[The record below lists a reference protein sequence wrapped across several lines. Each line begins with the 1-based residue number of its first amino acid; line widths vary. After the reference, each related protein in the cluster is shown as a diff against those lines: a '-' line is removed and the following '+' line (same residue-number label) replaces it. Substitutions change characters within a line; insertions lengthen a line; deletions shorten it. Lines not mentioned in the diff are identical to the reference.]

1 MTRAP
6 ASIVRRIGLA
16 LPPQR
21 RVFAAFFLYAF
32 ALGGIFPR
40 LAELQRSMGL
50 TESELGLGLIGA
62 ASGTLVSLTFAGPL
76 IERVGHRRTLLAL
89 LLVLPLLYALAA
101 HASGALALFACLLP
115 AGVCIGAV
123 ELVVNLEADRVEHR
137 SGRRIMN
144 RAHAFWSFGFF
155 GAALLGAL
163 AARAGVSPQWHL
175 AGMVPL
181 SALLVLLW
189 LGGFEAAPHR
199 SGGSAEPAHRL
210 ARPTWAIMALVLLSL
225 SALVLE
231 GAGIDWSAIYMRDV
245 FDAAPFIGGLAVATG
260 ACAQGATRYV
270 ADRFVERH
278 SPLVIA
284 RTLLA
289 VLGLGTLLVT
299 WAPAWPVA
307 LLGFA
312 LMGVGT
318 SVVFPLAMSAAA
330 QRTDRPAATNVAALA
345 QISFASF
352 LLGPPLLGFVAQHM
366 GIRWAFGVGLPLVA
380 LSLAALPI
388 LRTPVPR
395 SSASVGSGT
404 AS

>member
-1 MTRAP
+1 VTDSPPSVAGRF
-6 ASIVRRIGLA
+6 GLA
-16 LPPQR
+16 FAPRR

-32 ALGGIFPR
+32 AIGGFYPR
-40 LAELQRSMGL
+40 LAELQRSMRL
-50 TESELGLGLIGA
+50 SESELGIGLIGA
-62 ASGTLVSLTFAGPL
+62 ACGTLVSLTLAGRL

-89 LLVLPLLYALAA
+89 LPALPLCYALAA
-101 HASGALALFACLLP
+101 HASGMVALFVCLLP
-115 AGVCIGAV
+115 AGVCIGAI
-123 ELVVNLEADRVEHR
+123 ELLVNLEADRVEHQG
-137 SGRRIMN
+137 GRRIMN

-155 GAALLGAL
+155 GAGLLGAL
-163 AARAGVSPQWHL
+163 AARLGISPQWQL

-181 SALLVLLW
+181 QALLIALL

-199 SGGSAEPAHRL
+199 TGSNAEPAHHL
-210 ARPTWAIMALVLLSL
+210 ARPTLAILALVLFSL

-260 ACAQGATRYV
+260 ACAQGAARYV

-278 SPLVIA
+278 SAGTIA
-284 RTLLA
+284 RTLLG

-299 WAPAWPVA
+299 VAPAWPVA

-345 QISFASF
+345 QISFVSF
-352 LLGPPLLGFVAQHM
+352 LLGPPLLGFVAEHV
-366 GIRWAFGVGLPLVA
+366 GIRWTFGVGLPLVI
-380 LSLAALPI
+380 LSLVVSPI
-388 LRTPVPR
+388 LRVPQR
-395 SSASVGSGT
+395 RTDSAKVE
-404 AS
+404 

>member
-1 MTRAP
+1 MTDSPPSVAGRF
-6 ASIVRRIGLA
+6 GLA
-16 LPPQR
+16 SAPRR

-32 ALGGIFPR
+32 AIGGFYPR
-40 LAELQRSMGL
+40 LAELQRSMRL
-50 TESELGLGLIGA
+50 SESELGIGLIGA
-62 ASGTLVSLTFAGPL
+62 ACGTLVSLTLAGRL

-89 LLVLPLLYALAA
+89 LPALPLCYALAA
-101 HASGALALFACLLP
+101 HASGMVALFVCLLP
-115 AGVCIGAV
+115 AGVCIGAI
-123 ELVVNLEADRVEHR
+123 ELLVNLEADRVEHQG
-137 SGRRIMN
+137 GRRIMN

-155 GAALLGAL
+155 GAGLLGAL
-163 AARAGVSPQWHL
+163 AARLGISPQWQL

-181 SALLVLLW
+181 QALLIALL

-199 SGGSAEPAHRL
+199 TGSNAEPAHHL
-210 ARPTWAIMALVLLSL
+210 ARPTLAILALVLFSL

-260 ACAQGATRYV
+260 ACAQGAARYV

-278 SPLVIA
+278 SAGTIA
-284 RTLLA
+284 RTLLG

-299 WAPAWPVA
+299 VAPAWPLA

-312 LMGVGT
+312 LMGVGS

-345 QISFASF
+345 QISFVSF
-352 LLGPPLLGFVAQHM
+352 LLGPPLLGFVAEHV
-366 GIRWAFGVGLPLVA
+366 GIRWTFGVGLPLVI
-380 LSLAALPI
+380 LSLVVSPI
-388 LRTPVPR
+388 LRVPQR
-395 SSASVGSGT
+395 RTDSAKVE
-404 AS
+404 

>member
-1 MTRAP
+1 VTDSPPSVAGRF
-6 ASIVRRIGLA
+6 GLA
-16 LPPQR
+16 SAPRR

-32 ALGGIFPR
+32 AIGGFYPR
-40 LAELQRSMGL
+40 LAELQRSMRL
-50 TESELGLGLIGA
+50 SESELGIGLIGA
-62 ASGTLVSLTFAGPL
+62 ACGTLVSLTLAGRL

-89 LLVLPLLYALAA
+89 LPALPLCYALAA
-101 HASGALALFACLLP
+101 HASGMVALFVCLLP
-115 AGVCIGAV
+115 AGVCIGAI
-123 ELVVNLEADRVEHR
+123 ELLVNLEADRVEHQG
-137 SGRRIMN
+137 GRRIMN

-155 GAALLGAL
+155 GAGLLGAL
-163 AARAGVSPQWHL
+163 AARLGISPQWQL

-181 SALLVLLW
+181 QALLIALL

-199 SGGSAEPAHRL
+199 TGSNAEPAHHL
-210 ARPTWAIMALVLLSL
+210 ARPTLAILALVLFSL

-231 GAGIDWSAIYMRDV
+231 GAGIDWSAIYIRDV

-260 ACAQGATRYV
+260 ACAQGAARYV

-278 SPLVIA
+278 SAWTIA
-284 RTLLA
+284 RTLLG

-299 WAPAWPVA
+299 VAPAWPVA

-345 QISFASF
+345 QISFVSF
-352 LLGPPLLGFVAQHM
+352 LLGPPLLGFVAEHV
-366 GIRWAFGVGLPLVA
+366 GIRWTFGVGLPLVI
-380 LSLAALPI
+380 LSLVVSPI
-388 LRTPVPR
+388 LRVPQR
-395 SSASVGSGT
+395 RTDSAKVE
-404 AS
+404 